1 MCGWPW
7 LLFGST
13 NCSLLSLLSN
23 RDVDFLGHNSHDS
36 FLAECISN
44 GDDALIFLLINFEKK
59 IPSPFV
65 FLGGEEGVVVV

>member
-1 MCGWPW
+1 MDG
-7 LLFGST
+7 LG
-13 NCSLLSLLSN
+13 CSLGVQIALSLSY